1 MPSLDI
7 ANFLTVALDVQNE
20 GYAGVH
26 VSGGVAAAT
35 DGAMLVVADWGSEF
49 LRGEGTISPRAVLAL
64 AALAEA
70 TNLGGIDVDGNRV
83 IVVAQ
88 STRYEERGGEVT
100 GDFQTIP
107 LPDFYCPHNP
117 AVVHLVRNL
126 TDAEESW
133 VPLAENPVL
142 KNLRTLR
149 ANDCVVL
156 SGLYGEGYE
165 LFHPKTEGDTLYY
178 YSVARLRRGLKLF
191 GARARLSV
199 RRSARGWLVFEDGY
213 QKFAIAPFAD

>member
-7 ANFLTVALDVQNE
+7 TNFLNVALDVQAE
-20 GYAGVH
+20 PYPGVH
-26 VSGGVAAAT
+26 VADGVAAAT
-35 DGAMLVVADWGSEF
+35 DGTMLVIADWGEGF
-49 LRGEGTISPRAVLAL
+49 LRGEGTISPRAALAL
-64 AALAEA
+64 AALAKA
-70 TNLGGIDVDGNRV
+70 TNLGGIEVDGNRV

-117 AVVHLVRNL
+117 EVARLVGKL

-142 KNLRTLR
+142 KNLRALR
-149 ANDCVVL
+149 ANCVVL

-178 YSVARLRRGLKLF
+178 YSVAQLRKGLRLF
-191 GARARLSV
+191 DARARLSV
-199 RRSARGWLVFEDGY
+199 RRNAKGWLAFEDGY
-213 QKFAIAPFAD
+213 QTFAIAPFAD